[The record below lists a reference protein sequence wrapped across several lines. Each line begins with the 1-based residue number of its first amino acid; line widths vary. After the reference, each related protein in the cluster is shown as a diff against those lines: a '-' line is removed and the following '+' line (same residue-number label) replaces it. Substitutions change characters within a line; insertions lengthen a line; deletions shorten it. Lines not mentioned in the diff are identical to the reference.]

1 MHAWFCGKQDRSVRE
16 ELGKLQE
23 MARQMTEERNLMND
37 NEQLTRATLKDSWER
52 HAALKNIERRM
63 TALEEKAR

>member
-1 MHAWFCGKQDRSVRE
+1 MLLLLQDRSVRE